1 MNEQEYAEQSE
12 RVSEYNRLSGEI
24 KRLNLEKSRIDS
36 GILSMDC
43 LYKISIDCCGRYDG
57 FSDNLQKSIIQFY
70 DDEIERLEKL
80 REEI

>member
-12 RVSEYNRLSGEI
+12 RVSEYNRLSGEV

-36 GILSMDC
+36 GVLSMDC

-57 FSDNLQKSIIQFY
+57 FSDNLQISLFEFY
-70 DDEIERLEKL
+70 DDEIELLEKL